1 MKALEVVTSTG
12 QAAHRQGVIR
22 QGFWGKRRGK
32 AGCRYPRAGGAL
44 RLSGK
49 CLANGRSIQAPGIGG
64 DAPAAALLAS
74 YDRGACPG

>member
-22 QGFWGKRRGK
+22 QGLWGK

-49 CLANGRSIQAPGIGG
+49 CLANSRSIQAPGVGG